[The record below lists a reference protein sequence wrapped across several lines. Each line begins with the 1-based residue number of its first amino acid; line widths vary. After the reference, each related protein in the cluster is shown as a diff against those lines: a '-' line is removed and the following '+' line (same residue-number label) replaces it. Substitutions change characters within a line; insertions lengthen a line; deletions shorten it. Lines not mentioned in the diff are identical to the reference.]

1 MDNIDPNQNMFNGD
15 DMPSQ
20 DQDFPEITWASDVES
35 AQQPLRQTGW
45 FVAMGVSSALLS
57 GLVFFLSRDILSTL
71 VTLFAVGALM
81 FVVLKPSARVTYSL
95 EEDGIVV
102 AGKHYLYD
110 SFRSFSVVESGEHDI
125 LWLTPIQRF
134 LPSLVIH
141 FPPELGED
149 IVSILSSVLPHED
162 KSMDFIDRLSRRF
175 KW

>member
-1 MDNIDPNQNMFNGD
+1 MDTIDPNQNMFSAD
-15 DMPSQ
+15 AEQ
-20 DQDFPEITWASDVES
+20 DQEPDFPEITWASDVES
-35 AQQPLRQTGW
+35 AQQPMRQTGW
-45 FVAMGVSSALLS
+45 FVSMGVAAVLLS
-57 GLVFFLSRDILSTL
+57 GLVYFLSRDILSTL

-81 FVVLKPSARVTYSL
+81 FVVLKPSARVTYAL

-110 SFRSFSVVESGEHDI
+110 SFRSFSIIEAGEHDI

-134 LPSLVIH
+134 LPSLVVH

-162 KSMDFIDRLSRRF
+162 KAMDFVDRLSRRL